1 MSEEINEQKL
11 DGLERKFSAQNQNG
25 IKEKFD
31 LPGDAPKLTDKL
43 KKKGWKTN
51 SKNSYPKSCNF
62 NHMNI
67 SEKKKNQKKSSK
79 MENKQVKTINL
90 FDSRKSLVRNFQ

>member
-31 LPGDAPKLTDKL
+31 LPEDAPKLTYKL
-43 KKKGWKTN
+43 KKKCWRTN
-51 SKNSYPKSCNF
+51 SKNSYPKSCNL

-67 SEKKKNQKKSSK
+67 SEQKK
-79 MENKQVKTINL
+79 IR
-90 FDSRKSLVRNFQ
+90 RKKF